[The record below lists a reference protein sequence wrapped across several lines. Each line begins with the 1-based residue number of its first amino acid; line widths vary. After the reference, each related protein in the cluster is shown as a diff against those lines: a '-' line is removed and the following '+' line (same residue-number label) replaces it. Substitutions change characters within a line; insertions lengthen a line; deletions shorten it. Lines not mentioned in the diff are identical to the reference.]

1 MNLAD
6 ILDLIRQHGQAVYA
20 FVFAYAASHGM
31 VMALFAGYAAQT
43 GALDV
48 INVFLACW
56 TGSFVGDTVRFWIGR
71 RFGTSWLRSFPRI
84 ETGLQ
89 KAARLVDRHYLWLPL
104 IHRYPNGIRSLA
116 GFAFGMSSMSWPVF
130 LVLNFVAAG
139 IWAALTVFA
148 GYAFGQ
154 ISDKAMN
161 DAASNLS
168 LALLVV
174 FLTLAWLLSKRLDRA
189 LERSEAR

>member
-1 MNLAD
+1 MDLAH

-20 FVFAYAASHGM
+20 FIFAYAASHGM
-31 VMALFAGYAAQT
+31 IMALFAGYAAQT

-48 INVFLACW
+48 VTVLFACW
-56 TGSFVGDTVRFWIGR
+56 TGSFIGDTIRFWVGR
-71 RFGTSWLRSFPRI
+71 RFGTSWLRSWPRL
-84 ETGLQ
+84 ESGLR

-104 IHRYPNGIRSLA
+104 VHRYPNGIRNLA
-116 GFAFGMSSMSWPVF
+116 GFAFGMSNLSWPSF
-130 LVLNFVAAG
+130 LALNFVAAG
-139 IWAALTVFA
+139 LWAGLTVFA

-161 DAASNLS
+161 DAASHVS

-174 FLTLAWLLSKRLDRA
+174 FLAAAWLLSKRLDRA
-189 LERSEAR
+189 IERS